1 MLILPVTLMGGIAQN
16 HPFRAG
22 APPLDPSGWALD
34 GGVDSRTLA
43 DGPVGLIEHRLD
55 EADLAAPLRPHVR
68 PRG

>member
-1 MLILPVTLMGGIAQN
+1 MLILPVTLMAGIAQN
-16 HPFRAG
+16 HSFEAG

-34 GGVDSRTLA
+34 GGIDGLTMA
-43 DGPVGLIEHRLD
+43 DGSVCPIEHRLD